1 MDSQNPKHYE
11 QSAAT
16 HAYQDVPHAGD
27 SPALPIRH
35 TAAPPEATIRYE
47 APRFSASATPG
58 ASSSSS
64 ATVDTSGATLEE
76 TASRPLRPLLRPSA
90 AVPRDE
96 QPVTVPVL
104 SAQPITKRWERVLDD
119 DRDTTDYERARDYQ
133 SIWPEDEQHYEQN
146 AEAGDLYNYDELDL
160 DLARGVAGR
169 RPLREDAFALHERS
183 WEGWRRSRKPLVMLF
198 SLAVML
204 AVGTAGALV
213 VVSYMQQATQHI
225 TIAAPVPTTGK
236 FSGGLVIQPA
246 EETAAPTPV
255 APKYQMGVWMSNNAP
270 SGGTVKVFVRVSKDI
285 GPIAHVPV
293 KLVVQTPG
301 GTLHYGPSKTDAYG
315 LATFTVRFGG
325 VRGSPCFV
333 TASATIENN
342 KELTADTVFV
352 PI

>member
-11 QSAAT
+11 QSAAAA
-16 HAYQDVPHAGD
+16 HAYQDAPHAGA
-27 SPALPIRH
+27 SPAPLVQH
-35 TAAPPEATIRYE
+35 AAAPPEAAMIYE
-47 APRFSASATPG
+47 APRFTASAAPSRPSTSEDASSATP
-58 ASSSSS
+58 
-64 ATVDTSGATLEE
+64 EE
-76 TASRPLRPLLRPSA
+76 TTPRHTPS
-90 AVPRDE
+90 VPGEE

-104 SAQPITKRWERVLDD
+104 SAQPVTKRWERVLDD
-119 DRDTTDYERARDYQ
+119 DTGITDYQSSRDYQ
-133 SIWPEDEQHYEQN
+133 SIWPEDEQSYDQYT
-146 AEAGDLYNYDELDL
+146 AESAPYNYSELEL
-160 DLARGVAGR
+160 ELARGVAGR
-169 RPLREDAFALHERS
+169 LPPRQDAFAFHERS
-183 WEGWRRSRKPLVMLF
+183 WERWRRSRKPLLMLF
-198 SLAVML
+198 GLALML
-204 AVGTAGALV
+204 AVGTMGALAA
-213 VVSYMQQATQHI
+213 VSYMQQATQHI

-255 APKYQMGVWMSNNAP
+255 APKYQIGVWMSNNAP
-270 SGGTVKVFVRVSKDI
+270 SGGTVKVFVRVSEDI

-293 KLVVQTPG
+293 KLVIQTPG

-333 TASATIENN
+333 TASATLDN